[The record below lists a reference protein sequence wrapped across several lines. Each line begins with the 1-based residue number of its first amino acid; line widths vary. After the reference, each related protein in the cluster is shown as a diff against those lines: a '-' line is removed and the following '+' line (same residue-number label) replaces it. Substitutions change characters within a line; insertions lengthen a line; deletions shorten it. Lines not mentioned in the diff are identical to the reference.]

1 MVAAVVGDPTGLS
14 VPYHFDVAMEIGP
27 RAVLAI
33 GFAMFRRLHRQ
44 LVEIEDRQQPEA
56 RNRSFP
62 AKAAN

>member
-1 MVAAVVGDPTGLS
+1 VVGDPTVLS
-14 VPYHFDVAMEIGP
+14 VPYHFDVALESGS
-27 RAVLAI
+27 RAVLVI
-33 GFAMFRRLHRQ
+33 GFAMLRRLQRQ